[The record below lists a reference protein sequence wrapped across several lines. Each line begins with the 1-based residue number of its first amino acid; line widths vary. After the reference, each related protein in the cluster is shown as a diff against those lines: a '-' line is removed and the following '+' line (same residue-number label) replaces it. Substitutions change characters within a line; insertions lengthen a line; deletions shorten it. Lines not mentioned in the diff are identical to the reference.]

1 MLFLEINIFAFGN
14 ISDNNRNENNRSM
27 SKQNKNNPFKFG
39 TLVEGEYFTDRVREL
54 DYVKQVLASEN
65 HLVLISPRRYG
76 KTSLVHKAAIE
87 TGRPVMFVNLEAM
100 TDKHDLAVAFL
111 NRLFKLYPFER
122 LKNMLRNFRF
132 VPTLSSNPIGDTVS
146 FSFVPEVN
154 TDAVLEDV
162 MTMMD
167 NVSTREKKLIVVID
181 EFQEVNEIEKRLD
194 RQLRAIMQMQ
204 SNINYVLLG
213 SQESMMHEIFEHKK
227 SPFYHFGTVMT
238 LSRIPRE
245 DFIQFLK
252 DRLTPLAGGENT
264 ECICHTILDFT
275 QCHPYYTQQLA
286 FHVWNI
292 LQTQPESTDVVE
304 EAIKL
309 SNQIHDADYRL
320 LWTNLNKTDK
330 RVVRFLAKSEV
341 SPLNSTSGIGIAS
354 STVFSSLQRLC
365 RSGYVVKDETYHLDD
380 PFFSRWVEQ
389 YM

>member
-1 MLFLEINIFAFGN
+1 
-14 ISDNNRNENNRSM
+14 M
-27 SKQNKNNPFKFG
+27 SKQSKNNPFKFG
-39 TLVEGEYFTDRVREL
+39 TLVEGEYFTDRVQEL

-76 KTSLVHKAAIE
+76 KTSLVHKVAIE

-100 TDKHDLAVAFL
+100 TDKHDLAIAFL

-122 LKNMLRNFRF
+122 LKNILRNFRF
-132 VPTLSSNPIGDTVS
+132 VPTLSTNPTGDAVS

-162 MTMMD
+162 MAMMD
-167 NVSTREKKLIVVID
+167 NVSTKEKKLIVVID
-181 EFQEVNEIEKRLD
+181 EFQEVNEVEKRLD

-204 SNINYVLLG
+204 RNINYVLLG

-245 DFIQFLK
+245 DFSRFIK
-252 DRLTPLAGGENT
+252 DRLAIGEDKADD
-264 ECICHTILDFT
+264 ICRSILDFT

-292 LQTQPESTDVVE
+292 LQSQPETTDVVE
-304 EAIKL
+304 EAIRQ

-320 LWTNLNKTDK
+320 LWNNLNKTDK
-330 RVVRFLAKSEV
+330 RVVRFLAKSPT
-341 SPLNSTSGIGIAS
+341 SPLNSASGIGIAS